1 MSYIEIDLDKIDDNP
16 FQTRVEYDDET
27 LAGIMSTAS
36 NGLGIRYAPIVR
48 PHPEKADRYQI
59 ASGHGRIIA
68 LRALG
73 KKTATVK
80 VVDLNDRQMKTEILV
95 ENVNRSNLSER
106 ERFAALEAIRIDPN
120 TDDPNIRKMLLN
132 KEKGWIAELSRRT
145 GVHENTLLDIYDV
158 KEMREVLEKVDTKAA
173 KDSSSR
179 IIRATTGLEKEDRS
193 KLIVQA
199 NRRGWNRPTVQK
211 IKDAVQQMEPEIR
224 KTVLEDEQSL
234 TPSVIEKLSE
244 IDDSKKQQTLI
255 QQIKT
260 QRLDEG
266 MALQR
271 IQRVKEQEPLSV
283 TTVQNEYAEVMED
296 FRKTMQKIKTW
307 GINQYMIL
315 GDGGWSEAMKFFDEI
330 ENHMRWLKRTEF
342 LKK

>member
-1 MSYIEIDLDKIDDNP
+1 MSYIEVELDKIDDNP
-16 FQTRVEYDDET
+16 FQTRVEYDNEA

-48 PHPEKADRYQI
+48 PHPEKTGRYQI

-73 KKTATVK
+73 RKTATVK

-95 ENVNRSNLSER
+95 ENVNRSNLSES
-106 ERFAALEAIRIDPN
+106 ERFAALEAIRIDPD
-120 TDDPNIRKMLLN
+120 TDDPNIRKILLN
-132 KEKGWIAELSRRT
+132 KENGWIAELSRRT
-145 GVHENTLLDIYDV
+145 GIHVVTLRDIYDV
-158 KEMREVLEKVDTKAA
+158 KEMREVLKKVDTKAA
-173 KDSSSR
+173 KDSSGR

-199 NRRGWNRPTVQK
+199 GRRGWNRPTVQRV
-211 IKDAVQQMEPEIR
+211 KDAVQQMEPKIR
-224 KTVLEDEQSL
+224 KVVLEDDQSL
-234 TPSVIEKLSE
+234 SPTIIEKISE
-244 IDDSKKQQTLI
+244 IDDSEKQQRLL

-271 IQRVKEQEPLSV
+271 IQRVKEQQSLDI
-283 TTVQNEYAEVMED
+283 TLIQNEYAEVMED
-296 FRKTMQKIKTW
+296 FRKTTQKIKTW

-315 GDGGWSEAMKFFDEI
+315 GDGGWAEASKFFDEI
-330 ENHMRWLKRTEF
+330 ENYMRWLKRADF